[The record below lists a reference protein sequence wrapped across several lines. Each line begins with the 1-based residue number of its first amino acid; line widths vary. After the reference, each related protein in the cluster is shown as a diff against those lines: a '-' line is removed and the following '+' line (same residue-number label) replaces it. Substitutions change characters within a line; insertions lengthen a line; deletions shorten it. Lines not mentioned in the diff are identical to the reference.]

1 MSNPPRPYYDKKTS
15 TKHRFVGVRRE
26 GYLTLNQ
33 NLPIITNLILLQ
45 APHPSMNEPLA
56 NPRRTIGQS
65 TTNHRPIHH
74 GHAWRARRVR
84 FAKIRLVI
92 LRKL

>member
-15 TKHRFVGVRRE
+15 TKHRFVVVRRE

-45 APHPSMNEPLA
+45 APHPSMNEPM
-56 NPRRTIGQS
+56 P
-65 TTNHRPIHH
+65 TNDELQNLDKTLKKHRK
-74 GHAWRARRVR
+74 
-84 FAKIRLVI
+84 KIEIRGGEAGGLSHP
-92 LRKL
+92 